1 MKRGMFEKIYG
12 NSKIKQHAD
21 LKFLVYESSKK
32 FQKGIAY
39 RYRTKWVPEIRFG
52 FSRNLKKNYRIVFE
66 EHLRIAVSI
75 ILHENESHKQIH
87 HFSINLQI

>member
-39 RYRTKWVPEIRFG
+39 RYRT
-52 FSRNLKKNYRIVFE
+52 
-66 EHLRIAVSI
+66 
-75 ILHENESHKQIH
+75 
-87 HFSINLQI
+87 